1 MTSPFPFIDNVRPC
15 MTMRSYLAATVAALS
30 LGLALPAIAQ
40 EQSYQ
45 GQTLFGDPMYTTLGS
60 NPVNAAPTDALER
73 AIREAKAAYEAEPSI
88 DNTTWYG
95 RVLGYNGLMKEAV
108 EVYTAGLRRHAESAK
123 LYRHRA
129 HRYFSLR
136 EFDKSIEDGLKSAEL
151 YESRPLERERLG
163 PEYFPSTPDVVQ
175 FYTYYHLGQ
184 AYFAKHDFANAA
196 KWFEAARQVGI
207 GVDGAPDETAATYW
221 LYLSLARG
229 GRYEEGRELLAD
241 FDITLLDLVDNRESN
256 YYFDGIQLFKNLRD
270 PADVYSEV
278 DGGKAF
284 STADGIKA
292 STAYS
297 LANYYLLIGDREKAR
312 ENLAR
317 ALNTDTWSYFA
328 RIQAEADWIHVFGRE
343 RPQT

>member
-1 MTSPFPFIDNVRPC
+1 MN
-15 MTMRSYLAATVAALS
+15 MRMYLVSGAAALS
-30 LGLALPAIAQ
+30 LLCAGAATAQ

-45 GQTLFGDPMYTTLGS
+45 GRTLFGDPMHTTIGS

-73 AIREAKAAYEAEPSI
+73 ATREAKAAYEADPSI
-88 DNTTWYG
+88 DNVTWYG
-95 RVLGYNGLMKEAV
+95 RLLGYNGLMREAV
-108 EVYTAGLRRHAESAK
+108 EVYTAGLRRYPDSAK
-123 LYRHRA
+123 LLRHRA

-136 EFDKSIEDGLKSAEL
+136 MFDESIADGLKSAQL
-151 YESRPLERERLG
+151 YEGMPLERERLG
-163 PEYFPSTPDVVQ
+163 PDYFPSTRDVVQ
-175 FYTYYHLGQ
+175 FYAYYHLGQ
-184 AYFAKHDFANAA
+184 AYFAKHDYANAA
-196 KWFEAARQVGI
+196 KWFGQSREVALGI
-207 GVDGAPDETAATYW
+207 QGASDETAATYW

-229 GRYEEGRELLAD
+229 GRYEEGQKLLKD
-241 FDITLLDLVDNRESN
+241 FDITLLDLVNNIESN

-317 ALNTDTWSYFA
+317 SLNTDTWSYFA
-328 RIQAEADWIHVFGRE
+328 RIQAEADWVHLFGRQ
-343 RPQT
+343 RP